1 MAWKGSEAPPPVEGD
16 DPKPERPA
24 APTHTRL
31 SASWTFAA
39 LGAVVLLLLLVFILQ
54 NMQRENLEF
63 LWLDFRLPMGVALLL
78 AGAIGALLAV
88 LLAASRLLQLRLAA
102 RRHRP

>member
-1 MAWKGSEAPPPVEGD
+1 MAWKGSEPPPPVEED
-16 DPKPERPA
+16 DATPERAA

-31 SASWTFAA
+31 SATWTFAA
-39 LGAVVLLLLLVFILQ
+39 L
-54 NMQRENLEF
+54 R
-63 LWLDFRLPMGVALLL
+63 LL